1 MEAMFDFGGGAW
13 SDGDGTVE
21 RAGECGAAGR
31 AGRAWKA
38 GKPEK
43 RKKLTL
49 GRVFLIIFLLGL
61 AVYHVGTIVQMFTS
75 FEARVS
81 SRISLQ
87 DITSIEITRSLP
99 ETADDVVVTVT
110 DPAEIAGIMNAFA
123 GVKLRSSYASHDFT
137 RSYWI
142 HIDVNKYY
150 RFSIRVDD
158 AKYIS
163 IGDSSRR
170 DKYSSGSFKIINDYD
185 IGSIDRLFP

>member
-1 MEAMFDFGGGAW
+1 MTEMEQLNGPENIEQPGERGAH
-13 SDGDGTVE
+13 GM
-21 RAGECGAAGR
+21 R
-31 AGRAWKA
+31 
-38 GKPEK
+38 GKPGK

-49 GRVFLIIFLLGL
+49 GRIFLIIFLLGI

-75 FEARVS
+75 FEARVTG
-81 SRISLQ
+81 RINVNE
-87 DITSIEITRSLP
+87 ITSIEIVESLP
-99 ETADDVVVTVT
+99 ATAAEEQKVTVT

-123 GVKLRSSYASHDFT
+123 GVKLRSSYASHNFT

-142 HIDVNKYY
+142 NIKVNKAY

-163 IGDSSRR
+163 ISDSSRR

-185 IGSIDRLFP
+185 IRSIDRLFP

>member
-1 MEAMFDFGGGAW
+1 MTETEQLNVPENMEQPGERGGPGM
-13 SDGDGTVE
+13 
-21 RAGECGAAGR
+21 R
-31 AGRAWKA
+31 
-38 GKPEK
+38 GKPGKPGK

-49 GRVFLIIFLLGL
+49 GRIFLIIFLLGL

-163 IGDSSRR
+163 ISDSSRK
-170 DKYSSGSFKIINDYD
+170 DKYSNGSFKIISDYD